1 MQAARCCGSVDA
13 AGRRSSGS
21 TVLHSAIAI
30 GQRGLK
36 RQPGGMWI
44 EFGVSP
50 AEDLRRAAVA
60 RVALRHD
67 GEEGAG
73 VRVLRVLDHLARRPL
88 LDDPAQVHD
97 GDPIGVVGCS
107 REVVRD
113 HQHREALVSELVE
126 DGQDPGP
133 DRHVEHRDGLVGDE
147 KLGTEDEARG
157 DRHSL
162 PLPARKLVWV
172 AVDVE
177 LGRSQAGELER
188 ALDLLAPLLLG
199 ADLVHLQWFLDRR
212 PDPETRIQRLVW
224 VLVDDL
230 HPPAKWAQRLGREP
244 GDFLAVEPDRAAARL
259 DEPQHR
265 LRRRGLPAPRLAD
278 EGEHLAPAQREGDA
292 VDCVHLEL
300 RLTLRRADEPA
311 PDGVARDEALHFQ
324 QRLRAVRA
332 HAVAASRTWS
342 FR

>member
-1 MQAARCCGSVDA
+1 MQAARCCGSVARRRPPKLGIHRFALRDRYRAARVEAA
-13 AGRRSSGS
+13 AGRDVDR
-21 TVLHSAIAI
+21 VRRLA
-30 GQRGLK
+30 
-36 RQPGGMWI
+36 P
-44 EFGVSP
+44 
-50 AEDLRRAAVA
+50 EDLRRAAVA

-147 KLGTEDEARG
+147 KLGTKDEARG

-212 PDPETRIQRLVW
+212 PDR
-224 VLVDDL
+224 
-230 HPPAKWAQRLGREP
+230 K
-244 GDFLAVEPDRAAARL
+244 
-259 DEPQHR
+259 
-265 LRRRGLPAPRLAD
+265 RGS
-278 EGEHLAPAQREGDA
+278 
-292 VDCVHLEL
+292 
-300 RLTLRRADEPA
+300 
-311 PDGVARDEALHFQ
+311 RD
-324 QRLRAVRA
+324 
-332 HAVAASRTWS
+332 SYGSW
-342 FR
+342 